1 MTQEERAKRFGALSR
16 ELELI
21 CDHEGCIVFAD
32 ARAKRLLG
40 AEPGVLLRQLSAPGA
55 EEKVDFLIAES
66 RVRAVSGWELA
77 LVVDGTPTTLAVRTS
92 CEGEEIALVASLVP
106 QDYAEA
112 LGQVS
117 ATMSE
122 LAGLYRE
129 TERQQR
135 ELLRR
140 HEELLRLGRELD
152 DSNRGVVALH
162 AELDEKQDSLRR
174 ASEVKARMVANVS
187 HEFRTPLNSILGLSR
202 LLLDRTD
209 GELNEEQD
217 KQLKFIRRAA
227 ETLSELVNDLLDLS
241 KMEAGKVGL
250 RIAKFDASDIFV
262 ALRGML
268 RPLAPEGVQLV
279 IEDASALPK
288 LDTDESKVA
297 QVLRNFLS
305 NALKFTERGEVRLR
319 AHEGPSDTIVFSVAD
334 TGIGIAPEDQHHVF
348 EEFIQIDSPLQRKVK
363 GTGLGLALC
372 VKIGETL
379 GGSVSLQSTVGKG
392 STFSLIIPRV
402 HPEAKALDEMVARS
416 ERLDPTRAPVLVVE
430 DDRQTLFLYEKYLEG
445 SGFQVVPARSI
456 EDARRAM
463 ERVRPSAVVL
473 DIMLEGETS
482 WNFLEELKANE
493 ATRDIPALVVT
504 VTNRE
509 EKARALGADEFCV
522 KPFERAWL
530 LRRLKALARTG
541 PVERVLVIDDD
552 EVARYLVRRMLS
564 GTPYVVIEAM
574 NGEQGV
580 EVARRE
586 RPQVI
591 FLDFLLGD
599 MTAFDVLDE
608 LKKDPRTRSIPVI
621 VHTSKSLEEG
631 ERERLK
637 KETAAILSKHSL
649 SRELAIA
656 RIRDA
661 LTNAGIGPAVK
672 AVKEP

>member
-1 MTQEERAKRFGALSR
+1 MTQAPREKRFASLSR
-16 ELELI
+16 ELQLV
-21 CDHEGCIVFAD
+21 CDLKGQVTFAD
-32 ARAKRLLG
+32 PRASQLIGAR
-40 AEPGVLLRQLSAPGA
+40 PGMHFRAFAAPGS
-55 EEKVDFLIAES
+55 EEKIDALLNES
-66 RVRAVSGWELA
+66 CAQAVASWELA
-77 LVVDGTPTTLAVRTS
+77 LMVEGMPTTVAVRTL
-92 CEGEEIALVASLVP
+92 CEGDEIAIVASLVP
-106 QDYAEA
+106 QDYANA
-112 LGQVS
+112 LGQVA

-152 DSNRGVVALH
+152 DSNRGMVALH

-217 KQLKFIRRAA
+217 KQLRFIRRAA

-250 RIAKFDASDIFV
+250 RIARFDVATLFG

-268 RPLAPEGVQLV
+268 RPLAPDPVQLV
-279 IEDASALPK
+279 IEGADEVPE
-288 LDTDESKVA
+288 LDTDESKVG

-319 AHEGPSDTIVFSVAD
+319 AQRGPNDTVIFSVAD
-334 TGIGIAPEDQHHVF
+334 TGIGIAPEDQHHIF
-348 EEFIQIDSPLQRKVK
+348 EEFVQIDSPLQRKVK

-372 VKIGETL
+372 LKVSETL
-379 GGSVSLQSTVGKG
+379 GGSVSLESAVGKG

-402 HPEAKALDEMVARS
+402 HPEAQALNDMVARS
-416 ERLDPTRAPVLVVE
+416 EVLDPMRAPVLVVE

-456 EDARRAM
+456 DDARRAM
-463 ERVRPSAVVL
+463 ERLRPSAVVL

-482 WNFLEELKANE
+482 WNFLAELKANE

-504 VTNRE
+504 VTSRE

-522 KPFERAWL
+522 KPFEKAWL
-530 LRRLKALARTG
+530 LKRLKALARSG

-552 EVARYLVRRMLS
+552 EVARYLVRRMLT
-564 GTPYVVIEAM
+564 GTPYVVIEAV

-586 RPQVI
+586 QPQVI
-591 FLDFLLGD
+591 FLDFVLGD

-621 VHTSKSLEEG
+621 VQTSKSLEES
-631 ERERLK
+631 ERQRLQT
-637 KETAAILSKHSL
+637 ETTAILSKHSL

-661 LTNAGIGPAVK
+661 LTNAGIGPAAK
-672 AVKEP
+672 ASKEP